1 VYKYKKVSHIGVAV
15 KDLEK
20 AKGVFEALGLE
31 VEGEE
36 VVEGQKVKVAFV
48 PVGETRIEL
57 LEPTAPDSPVAR
69 FIEKQGEGVHH
80 IALGVEDLESML
92 EAMKAKGII
101 LVDEKPRRGAH
112 NALIAFLHPKST
124 GGLLIELCQEEA

>member
-1 VYKYKKVSHIGVAV
+1 MHKYKKVSHIGVAV
-15 KDLEK
+15 KNLEK
-20 AKGVFEALGLE
+20 AKAVFETLGLG

-69 FIEKQGEGVHH
+69 FIEKRGEGVHH
-80 IALGVEDLESML
+80 IALEVEDLESML
-92 EAMKAKGII
+92 ESLKAKGIR
-101 LVDEKPRRGAH
+101 LVDEEPRRGAH

-124 GGLLIELCQEEA
+124 GGLLIELCQDE

>member
-1 VYKYKKVSHIGVAV
+1 MYKKVSHIGVAV

-20 AKGVFEALGLE
+20 AKEVFRTLGLD

-36 VVEGQKVKVAFV
+36 VVEEQKVKVVFI

-57 LEPTAPDSPVAR
+57 LEATAPDSPVAK
-69 FIEKQGEGVHH
+69 FIEKKGEGVHH
-80 IALGVEDLESML
+80 VALGVDNLEVVL
-92 EAMKAKGII
+92 EELKAKGVR

-112 NALIAFLHPKST
+112 NTLIAFLHPKST
-124 GGLLIELCQEEA
+124 GGLLLELCQEDGEE

>member
-1 VYKYKKVSHIGVAV
+1 MYKKVSHIGVAV

-20 AKGVFEALGLE
+20 AKGVFEALGLK

-69 FIEKQGEGVHH
+69 FIEKRGEGVHH

-92 EAMKAKGII
+92 EAMKAKEIR
-101 LVDEKPRRGAH
+101 LVDKKPRRGAH

-124 GGLLIELCQEEA
+124 GGLLIELCQE

>member
-1 VYKYKKVSHIGVAV
+1 MHGYKKISHIGVAV

-20 AKGVFEALGLE
+20 AKGVFEALGLKA
-31 VEGEE
+31 EGEE
-36 VVEGQKVKVAFV
+36 VVEEQKVKVAFI

-57 LEPTAPDSPVAR
+57 LEPTASDSPVAK
-69 FIEKQGEGVHH
+69 FIEKRGEGVHH

-92 EAMKAKGII
+92 EAMKAKGIKLI
-101 LVDEKPRRGAH
+101 DERPRRGAH

-124 GGLLIELCQEEA
+124 GGLLIELCQE

>member
-1 VYKYKKVSHIGVAV
+1 MYKKVSHIGVAV

-20 AKGVFEALGLE
+20 AKEVFRTLGLD

-36 VVEGQKVKVAFV
+36 VVEEQKVKVAFI

-57 LEPTAPDSPVAR
+57 LEATAPDSPVAK
-69 FIEKQGEGVHH
+69 FIEKKGEGVHH
-80 IALGVEDLESML
+80 VALGVDNLEVVL
-92 EAMKAKGII
+92 EELKAKGVR

-112 NALIAFLHPKST
+112 NTLIAFLHPKST
-124 GGLLIELCQEEA
+124 GGLLLELCQEE

>member
-1 VYKYKKVSHIGVAV
+1 VYKKVSHIGVAV

-20 AKGVFEALGLE
+20 AKEVFRTLGLD

-36 VVEGQKVKVAFV
+36 VVEEQKVKVAFI

-57 LEPTAPDSPVAR
+57 LEATAPDSPVAK
-69 FIEKQGEGVHH
+69 FIEKKGEGVHH
-80 IALGVEDLESML
+80 VALGVDNLEVVL
-92 EAMKAKGII
+92 EELKAKGVR

-112 NALIAFLHPKST
+112 NTLIAFLHPKST
-124 GGLLIELCQEEA
+124 GGLLLELCQEDGEE

>member
-1 VYKYKKVSHIGVAV
+1 MYKKVSHIGVAV

-20 AKGVFEALGLE
+20 AKEVFRTLGLE

-36 VVEGQKVKVAFV
+36 VVEDQKVKVAFI

-57 LEPTAPDSPVAR
+57 LEATSSDSPVAR
-69 FIEKQGEGVHH
+69 FIEKRGEGVHH
-80 IALGVEDLESML
+80 LALGVDNVEARLEEL
-92 EAMKAKGII
+92 KAKGVR

-112 NALIAFLHPKST
+112 NTLIAFLHPKST
-124 GGLLIELCQEEA
+124 GGLLLELCQEEE

>member
-1 VYKYKKVSHIGVAV
+1 VYKKVSHIGVAV

-20 AKGVFEALGLE
+20 AKEVFRTLGLD

-36 VVEGQKVKVAFV
+36 VVEEQKVKVAFI

-57 LEPTAPDSPVAR
+57 LEATAPDSPVAK
-69 FIEKQGEGVHH
+69 FIEKKGEGVHH
-80 IALGVEDLESML
+80 VALGVDNLEVVL
-92 EAMKAKGII
+92 EELKAKGVR

-112 NALIAFLHPKST
+112 NTLIAFLHPKST
-124 GGLLIELCQEEA
+124 GGLLLELCQEE

>member
-1 VYKYKKVSHIGVAV
+1 VYKKVSHIGVAV

-20 AKGVFEALGLE
+20 AKGVFEALGLK

-69 FIEKQGEGVHH
+69 FIEKRGEGVHH

-92 EAMKAKGII
+92 EAMKAKEIR
-101 LVDEKPRRGAH
+101 LVDKKPRRGAH

-124 GGLLIELCQEEA
+124 GGLLIELCQE

>member
-1 VYKYKKVSHIGVAV
+1 MYKKVSHIGVAV

-20 AKGVFEALGLE
+20 AKEVFGTLGLE

-36 VVEGQKVKVAFV
+36 VVEDQKVKVAFI

-57 LEPTAPDSPVAR
+57 LEATSSDSPVAR
-69 FIEKQGEGVHH
+69 FIEKRGEGVHH
-80 IALGVEDLESML
+80 LALGVDNVEAML
-92 EAMKAKGII
+92 EELKAKGVR

-112 NALIAFLHPKST
+112 NTLIAFLHPKST
-124 GGLLIELCQEEA
+124 GGLLLELCQE

>member
-1 VYKYKKVSHIGVAV
+1 VAV

-20 AKGVFEALGLE
+20 AKGVFEALDLK

-36 VVEGQKVKVAFV
+36 VVGEQKVKVAFV
-48 PVGETRIEL
+48 PVGDTRIEL

-69 FIEKQGEGVHH
+69 FIEKKGEGVHH
-80 IALGVEDLESML
+80 IALGVEGLESML
-92 EAMKAKGII
+92 EAMKAKGIR
-101 LVDEKPRRGAH
+101 LVDERPRRGAH

-124 GGLLIELCQEEA
+124 GGLLIELCQEE

>member
-1 VYKYKKVSHIGVAV
+1 MHRYKKVSHIGVAV

-20 AKGVFEALGLE
+20 AKGVFEALGLK

-36 VVEGQKVKVAFV
+36 VVGEQKVKVAFV
-48 PVGETRIEL
+48 PVGDTRIEL

-69 FIEKQGEGVHH
+69 FIEKKGEGVHH
-80 IALGVEDLESML
+80 IALGVEGLESML
-92 EAMKAKGII
+92 EAMKAKGIR
-101 LVDEKPRRGAH
+101 LVDERPRRGAH

-124 GGLLIELCQEEA
+124 GGLLIELCQEE

>member
-1 VYKYKKVSHIGVAV
+1 MYKKVSHIGVAV

-20 AKGVFEALGLE
+20 AKGIFKALGLK

-36 VVEGQKVKVAFV
+36 LVEEQGVRVAFI

-57 LEPTAPDSPVAR
+57 LEAISADSPVAR
-69 FIEKQGEGVHH
+69 FIEKRGEGVHH
-80 IALGVEDLESML
+80 LALGVDNVEAML
-92 EAMKAKGII
+92 EELKAKGVR

-112 NALIAFLHPKST
+112 NTLIAFLHPKST
-124 GGLLIELCQEEA
+124 GGLLIELCQE

>member
-1 VYKYKKVSHIGVAV
+1 MYKKVSHIGVAV

-20 AKGVFEALGLE
+20 AKEVFRTLGLD

-36 VVEGQKVKVAFV
+36 VVEEQKVKVAFI

-57 LEPTAPDSPVAR
+57 LEATAPDSPVAK
-69 FIEKQGEGVHH
+69 FIEKKGEGVHH
-80 IALGVEDLESML
+80 VALGVDNLEVVL
-92 EAMKAKGII
+92 EELKAKGVR

-112 NALIAFLHPKST
+112 NTLIAFLHPKST
-124 GGLLIELCQEEA
+124 GGLLLELCQEDGEE